1 MYDLS
6 LCYQIDASTKDIVQC
21 SNRNID
27 MSLCKDMCGTVLRES
42 TVLREKMDAIIEA
55 QEIH

>member
-1 MYDLS
+1 MRYFLS
-6 LCYQIDASTKDIVQC
+6 LLSLGKYVLETKSAAIYNFC
-21 SNRNID
+21 RSNNVD
-27 MSLCKDMCGTVLRES
+27 CGTVLRES

>member
-1 MYDLS
+1 MTKIRKNSLS
-6 LCYQIDASTKDIVQC
+6 WQHKQINNINKDIV
-21 SNRNID
+21 
-27 MSLCKDMCGTVLRES
+27 CGTVLRES

>member
-1 MYDLS
+1 MKNEQNYYIPITRL
-6 LCYQIDASTKDIVQC
+6 DILLLFCQLWY
-21 SNRNID
+21 RF
-27 MSLCKDMCGTVLRES
+27 KES

>member
-1 MYDLS
+1 MKNEYDVAWNARLF
-6 LCYQIDASTKDIVQC
+6 IDACLWYRFK
-21 SNRNID
+21 
-27 MSLCKDMCGTVLRES
+27 ES